1 MEPLTYAEFRIDPDF
16 DKDIR
21 LMYKSRDEVHIGM
34 CVGYFRNKRTAQNL
48 CDYLNALIEGKVKPP
63 KNWRK

>member
-21 LMYKSRDEVHIGM
+21 VVNKVTHNGLGL
-34 CVGYFRNKRTAQNL
+34 GNFRNKRTAQNL
-48 CDYLNALIEGKVKPP
+48 CDYLNALIEGQVKPP
-63 KNWRK
+63 KNWRKQR